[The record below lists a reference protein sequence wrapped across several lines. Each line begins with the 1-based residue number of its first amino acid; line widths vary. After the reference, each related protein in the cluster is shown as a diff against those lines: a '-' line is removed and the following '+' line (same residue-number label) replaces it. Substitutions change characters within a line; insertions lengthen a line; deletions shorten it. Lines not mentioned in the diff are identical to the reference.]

1 MAIGTT
7 AALLGSAALGF
18 GGSLLSSNAAKKA
31 AKVQDRAAQRA
42 EERFAPF
49 ANVGQGAVTTLGQ
62 LFGIGP
68 DGQQTGQADFSNFF
82 ESPDYEF
89 ARGEGL
95 KALEFSNAAKGQLS
109 SGNNMRDLV
118 QFGQG
123 LATQNFGNYFNRL
136 LQLSNL
142 GASAASG
149 QAQQIGNQ
157 GQAQASGIVGSANA
171 INQGLSSIGNNL
183 SMFGALNGSPSA
195 YGGNNPAQANLY
207 SPQAWGA
214 SIVPA
219 GYA

>member
-1 MAIGTT
+1 MIGTT
-7 AALLGSAALGF
+7 AALLGSAALTA
-18 GGSLLSSNAAKKA
+18 GGSFLSSQASKKA
-31 AKVQDRAAQRA
+31 GKVQAAAAQRA

-68 DGQQTGQADFSNFF
+68 DGQQTGSADFSNFF
-82 ESPDYEF
+82 QSPDYEF

-95 KALEFSNAAKGQLS
+95 KALEFSNAAKGQLN

-136 LQLSNL
+136 LQLSQL
-142 GASAASG
+142 GSNAAAG
-149 QAQQIGNQ
+149 QAEQIGNQ
-157 GQAQASGIVGSANA
+157 GQAKASGIIGSANA
-171 INQGLSSIGNNL
+171 INQGLSGFGNNL
-183 SMFGALNGSPSA
+183 MMASVFGGQSPSA
-195 YGGNNPAQANLY
+195 YGSNPGMANLY
-207 SPQAWGA
+207 SPQAWA
-214 SIVPA
+214 PA

>member
-1 MAIGTT
+1 MPIGATI
-7 AALLGSAALGF
+7 GSAAIGF

-31 AKVQDRAAQRA
+31 SKVQAAAAQRA

-62 LFGIGP
+62 LFGI
-68 DGQQTGQADFSNFF
+68 DANGQQTGQADFSNFF
-82 ESPDYEF
+82 QSPDYEF

-95 KALEFSNAAKGQLS
+95 KALEFSNAAKGQLN

-118 QFGQG
+118 SFGQG

-136 LQLSNL
+136 MQLSQL
-142 GASAASG
+142 GTQAAGG
-149 QAQQIGNQ
+149 QAEQIGNQ

-171 INQGLSSIGNNL
+171 INQGLSSVGNSL
-183 SMFGALNGSPSA
+183 SMYGALNGGNPSA
-195 YGGNNPAQANLY
+195 YANNPAQANLY

>member
-1 MAIGTT
+1 MAIGTGL
-7 AALLGSAALGF
+7 ALLGSAALGL
-18 GGSLLSSNAAKKA
+18 GGSILSSNAAKKA
-31 AKVQDRAAQRA
+31 AKVQGAAARRA

-62 LFGIGP
+62 LFGITP
-68 DGQQTGQADFSNFF
+68 EGQQTGSADFSNFF
-82 ESPDYEF
+82 QSPDYKF
-89 ARGEGL
+89 ALQEGT
-95 KALEFSNAAKGQLS
+95 KALDFSNAAKGLLQ
-109 SGNNMRDLV
+109 SGNHLRDLT

-136 LQLSNL
+136 LQLSQL
-142 GASAASG
+142 GSNAASG

-171 INQGLSSIGNNL
+171 LNQGLSSIGNNL
-183 SMFGALNGSPSA
+183 ALFGALSGNNPSA
-195 YGGNNPAQANLY
+195 YNNPAQANLY

-219 GYA
+219 GFA

>member
-1 MAIGTT
+1 MIGTT
-7 AALLGSAALGF
+7 AALLGSAALGL
-18 GGSLLSSNAAKKA
+18 GGSFLSSQASKKA
-31 AKVQDRAAQRA
+31 AKVQAAAAQRA

-82 ESPDYEF
+82 QSPDYEF

-95 KALEFSNAAKGQLS
+95 KALEFSNAAKGQLN
-109 SGNNMRDLV
+109 SGNNLRDLV

-136 LQLSNL
+136 LQLSQL
-142 GASAASG
+142 GSNAAAG
-149 QAQQIGNQ
+149 QAEQIGNQ
-157 GQAQASGIVGSANA
+157 GQAKASGIIGSANA
-171 INQGLSSIGNNL
+171 MNQGLSGFGNNL
-183 SMFGALNGSPSA
+183 MMASVFGNQGSPSA
-195 YGGNNPAQANLY
+195 YSPVQHNLY
-207 SPQAWGA
+207 SPQAWA
-214 SIVPA
+214 PA

>member
-1 MAIGTT
+1 MPIGIGT
-7 AALLGSAALGF
+7 ALLGSAALGL
-18 GGSLLSSNAAKKA
+18 GGSIISSNAAKSA
-31 AKVQDRAAQRA
+31 ASKQAKAAQRA
-42 EERFAPF
+42 QAQFAPF
-49 ANVGQGAVTTLGQ
+49 TNVGQGAVTTLGQ

-68 DGQQTGQADFSNFF
+68 DGQQTNADFSRFF

-89 ARGEGL
+89 ARSEGL

-136 LQLSNL
+136 LQLSQL
-142 GASAASG
+142 GSNAAAG
-149 QAQQIGNQ
+149 QAQQIGNE

-171 INQGLSSIGNNL
+171 LNQGLSGIGNSL
-183 SMFGALNGSPSA
+183 SLYGALNGSPSA
-195 YGGNNPAQANLY
+195 YGSNSAQANLY

>member
-1 MAIGTT
+1 MPIGTT
-7 AALLGSAALGF
+7 AAILGSAALGL
-18 GGSLLSSNAAKKA
+18 GGSFLSSQASKKA
-31 AKVQDRAAQRA
+31 AKVQGAAAQRA
-42 EERFAPF
+42 EQRFAPF

-68 DGQQTGQADFSNFF
+68 DGQQTGNADFSNFF
-82 ESPDYEF
+82 QSPDYEF

-95 KALEFSNAAKGQLS
+95 KALEFSNAAKGQLN

-142 GASAASG
+142 GAQAAGG
-149 QAQQIGNQ
+149 QAEQIGNQ
-157 GQAQASGIVGSANA
+157 GQAKASGIVGSANA
-171 INQGLSSIGNNL
+171 WNQGLSSVGNSLNML
-183 SMFGALNGSPSA
+183 GALSGNPSA
-195 YGGNNPAQANLY
+195 YANNPAQANLY

-214 SIVPA
+214 T
-219 GYA
+219 YA